1 MSEGRSTQSDSIDGR
16 EGSASDERPV
26 ERQARRAQSET
37 IDAVLF
43 DFSGV
48 LTTSPWANIAATA
61 GGDLELLVGPYH
73 EDGDHPWHRLER
85 GEIDFRE
92 WFAEVSEL
100 AADAGIELDL
110 APMAALREA
119 LTVHPHVVERVLEL
133 RRDGFKTALIT
144 NNVRE
149 GAAFW
154 RELVPLDD
162 LFDVVID
169 SSEVGLRKPN
179 PAIYALTLERLGG
192 IEPHR
197 AVFLDDVESNV
208 AGARRAGL
216 HGIVVGEPPD
226 GALEELDRLLE
237 AQSAR
242 SE

>member
-1 MSEGRSTQSDSIDGR
+1 MI
-16 EGSASDERPV
+16 A
-26 ERQARRAQSET
+26 
-37 IDAVLF
+37 AVLF

-48 LTTSPWANIAATA
+48 LTTSPWASIAATA

-85 GEIDFRE
+85 GEIGFAE
-92 WFAEVSEL
+92 WFEEVSLL

-110 APMAALREA
+110 TPMAALRET

-133 RRDGFKTALIT
+133 RRDGYKTALIT

-149 GAAFW
+149 GSGFW
-154 RELVPLDD
+154 RELVPIDE

-179 PAIYALTLERLGG
+179 PAIYELALERLGA
-192 IEPHR
+192 IDPAR

-208 AGARRAGL
+208 EGARRAGL
-216 HGIVVGEPPD
+216 HGILVGEPPD
-226 GALEELDRLLE
+226 AAIDELDRLL
-237 AQSAR
+237 ASQGR